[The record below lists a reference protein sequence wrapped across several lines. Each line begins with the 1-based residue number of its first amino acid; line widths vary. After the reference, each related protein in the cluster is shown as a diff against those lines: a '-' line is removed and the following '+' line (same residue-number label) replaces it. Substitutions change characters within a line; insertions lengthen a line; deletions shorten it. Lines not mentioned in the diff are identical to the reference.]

1 MRLAITSA
9 IRFRGTTL
17 VCIQWRGMLK
27 RELADFF
34 HVAGARALSS
44 VVTEISKRAVKI
56 RLIYLISLSGF
67 GPKSTARSVRERW
80 MAYSTVMVALAPD
93 RSNEA
98 CLEVAAQ
105 PAKRLAARAIGMIG
119 GDVFGEGL
127 FAQ

>member
-17 VCIQWRGMLK
+17 VCIQWRGMFK

-34 HVAGARALSS
+34 HAAGARALSS

-67 GPKSTARSVRERW
+67 GPRFVRERW
-80 MAYSTVMVALAPD
+80 MTYSTVMVALAPD

-105 PAKRLAARAIGMIG
+105 LAKRLAARAIGMIG